1 MVFTCDK
8 SILSE
13 AVMNVSRMIPSKS
26 SIPALEGIKMKAK
39 DGFITLC
46 GYDMEAGITTE
57 VSADIES
64 EGEIVL
70 TAKLFADMI
79 RKMDGDL
86 IEVSVGDRYLTRIT
100 CGNTE
105 FTILG
110 LPADEFPELPS
121 VSQGDAIE
129 INQDILKSM
138 IDQTLFAV
146 AATDSKPV
154 HMGSLFD
161 LSDGSLSIVSVDGY
175 RLALRREALPDNRKL
190 SFVVPGKVLSEV
202 SKMLREDNED
212 KVKLLVS
219 TRHIV
224 FSIGNYSVISR
235 LLEGEF
241 LDYKKSIPQMS
252 GGTAIIPKRQFMD
265 SIERASLLISDRL
278 RSPLRILFDKDG
290 MVKISCSTSIGK
302 FYDEFECKIEGDS
315 VEMGFNNRYL
325 MDGLRAADTDEVRV
339 EISGALS
346 PIKILPPE
354 GESYLFLVLP
364 VRLKN
369 EN

>member
-1 MVFTCDK
+1 MVFSCEK

-26 SIPALEGIKMKAK
+26 TIPALEGIKIKAR
-39 DGFITLC
+39 DGLLTLC

-57 VSADIES
+57 LPADIKS
-64 EGEIVL
+64 EGEIIL
-70 TAKLFADMI
+70 AARLFADMI
-79 RKMDGDL
+79 RKMDGN
-86 IEVSVGDRYLTRIT
+86 IINISVGDRYLTSIT
-100 CGNTE
+100 SGITE
-105 FTILG
+105 FNILG
-110 LPADEFPELPS
+110 IPADEFPELPS
-121 VSQGDAIE
+121 VEQGEAVE
-129 INQDILKSM
+129 IGQGILKSM

-146 AATDSKPV
+146 ASTDSKPV

-161 LSDGSLSIVSVDGY
+161 LADSCLSIVSVDGY
-175 RLALRREALPDNRKL
+175 RLALRRERLSNGKKL
-190 SFVVPGKVLSEV
+190 SFVVPGKVLSEI
-202 SKMLREDNED
+202 SKMLSDDAEETA
-212 KVKLLVS
+212 KLLVS
-219 TRHIV
+219 ARHIV
-224 FSIGNYSVISR
+224 FSIGNYSIISR

-252 GGTAIIPKRQFMD
+252 ASTAIISRRQFMD

-278 RSPLRILFDKDG
+278 RSPIRIIFDRDS
-290 MVKISCSTSIGK
+290 MVKISCSTSVGK
-302 FYDEFECKIEGDS
+302 FYDEFACKIEGDS

-354 GESYLFLVLP
+354 GDSYLFLVLP

-369 EN
+369 E